1 MVSINLKCWTRYR
14 YSPTWH
20 IKINKATGSKYK
32 FYYHYY
38 NCHSNTLILIFSR
51 EIKFYKADNDS
62 R

>member
-1 MVSINLKCWTRYR
+1 MLDEIEIFTYF
-14 YSPTWH
+14 TH
-20 IKINKATGSKYK
+20 IKINKVTGSKYK